1 MRIYVNGE
9 EAFLPAN
16 ASFEYVSE
24 NPLFT
29 EAEGYSLEITFPMK
43 GCAGNIGI
51 FGALHV
57 PGVDVSTVTYPCEIR
72 DSVFHK
78 KGILTILSVSE
89 REVKAQFLEGISRQ
103 NFASSIPDVYLTDLD
118 FSAYDGS
125 DRTAESIRRVNG
137 LGWDRLVVW
146 DSNTD
151 RPVYTVEGAPGADP
165 TYHTHIYL
173 WHLVELVGKVCNMT
187 IDTSVLDKIWIY
199 RHAIVCN
206 TMDGYR
212 DTYPPLSR
220 VLPHWTVKEF
230 FRQIGNFF
238 GCIVDIDDYTK
249 AMAFRP
255 CSSMLSDASSGN
267 LQTLTPL
274 DDFSVELQD
283 SDNTYRGNVGFK
295 LPDACN
301 PDNRNMCAWLLE
313 KEYLYDTRYTNKS
326 EFKQWIRR
334 ALYGLDVEIGQILGN
349 DTTLYYLTDIQQY
362 AVITDRTEV
371 YINNDQEAGDLPD
384 YLYTRFDII
393 NQYGDFTEGEELGIA
408 PCPIEIKSM
417 WILPTLNGEYDYDSP
432 RGEYTLPYKFPV
444 IEMIRDKKIDA
455 SNNDQSPTSPVLD
468 VLSAGEE
475 NETEYYDKLWL
486 VLHSGVMQADGSHV
500 NTRKYEPLPFSEH
513 HLLVVVQKYEG
524 EMPIVTTEWKEY
536 THTLS
541 PADSSIQA
549 NARLPKVDESKLYR
563 YKFLSRAL
571 PSSSDIY
578 LIHGRKYACI
588 RLTAHFTTR
597 GMSELIE
604 GEFYRIVD

>member
-29 EAEGYSLEITFPMK
+29 QAEGYSLEITFPMK
-43 GCAGNIGI
+43 DCAGNIGI
-51 FGALHV
+51 FGSLHV
-57 PGVDVSTVTYPCEIR
+57 PGVDISTVTYPCEIR

-125 DRTAESIRRVNG
+125 DRTQESVNRVNG
-137 LGWDRLVVW
+137 LGWERLVVW
-146 DSNTD
+146 DSNKD
-151 RPVYTVEGAPGADP
+151 RPVYVEEAAPGADS

-199 RHAIVCN
+199 RHAVVCN
-206 TMDGYR
+206 TMDGYIG
-212 DTYPPLSR
+212 TYPPLSR

-238 GCIVDIDDYTK
+238 GCIVAIDDYTQ
-249 AMAFRP
+249 AVSFRP
-255 CSSMLSDASSGN
+255 CSMLSDASSGN
-267 LQTLTPL
+267 LQAVTLL

-326 EFKQWIRR
+326 AFKKLISNAFSGMPVEVREIR
-334 ALYGLDVEIGQILGN
+334 G

-371 YINNDQEAGDLPD
+371 YIHNDQAAGNLPD
-384 YLYTRFDII
+384 HLYAQFDII

-408 PCPIEIKSM
+408 PCPIGIKSM
-417 WILPTLNGEYDYDSP
+417 WKLPTLNGEYDYDSP
-432 RGEYTLPYKFPV
+432 RGEYTRPYKFPV

-455 SNNDQSPTSPVLD
+455 SNNDQSPTTPVLD

-475 NETEYYDKLWL
+475 NETEYYDKLWI
-486 VLHSGVMQADGSHV
+486 VLHSGAMQVHGEHV
-500 NTRKYEPLPFSEH
+500 NTRKYEPE
-513 HLLVVVQKYEG
+513 VKEIYEYDTMVACEG
-524 EMPIVTTEWKEY
+524 EIPILTTSWTEY
-536 THTLS
+536 PHTLS